1 MQARVSPFLAA
12 YAVPRTGD
20 AQIPGRYDPSLN
32 VWVVD
37 TSEGAQPLIETGA
50 TVGGTSTSTAV
61 RMEQDDTDVS
71 PLQLASTTTH
81 TKVNVEGDDLD
92 VSANALAEVTTKT
105 HAQVESEDH
114 TFTLGLV
121 TPLDWD
127 EGQAIS
133 RRLQ

>member
-20 AQIPGRYDPSLN
+20 AHIPGRYDPTLN

-37 TSEGAQPLIETGA
+37 TSKGVQPLIETEL

-61 RMEQDDTDVS
+61 RMEQDDTDTS

-92 VSANALAEVTTKT
+92 ASTNALAEISTKT

-114 TFTLGLV
+114 TFTLGLTSPQV
-121 TPLDWD
+121 WED
-127 EGQAIS
+127 GKAVS
-133 RRLQ
+133 RRFQ